1 MVRQKKKVMACINN
15 WSILNPESENLSW
28 ATEKATMT
36 IRKTIMKLTGLDLL
50 KILVIII
57 SFCIFVS

>member
-1 MVRQKKKVMACINN
+1 MACINN
-15 WSILNPESENLSW
+15 WSILNPESENLNW
-28 ATEKATMT
+28 ATEKAIMT